1 MKFDIVFVTFNSKK
15 WIDGC
20 IKSILNSDYNLKNI
34 GLYFYDN
41 CSNDDTIKILESYK
55 TKYENKF
62 NNFLVLEGKKN
73 LGFGIGNNIAFKQT
87 NADYVF
93 FLNIDCELKE
103 DTLKKLEDNI
113 CKEEN
118 KKIAVW
124 ELKQLP
130 YEHPKY
136 YDPVTQLTSWF
147 SGACFVIRRDVFR
160 EVKGF
165 DKNIFMYCEDVDLS
179 WNIRK
184 NGYLIKYLF
193 DTEIIHYSYENSK
206 FKLTQF
212 TNSICNNIYIRY
224 KYGSI
229 RNILG
234 GYKLFQSVIK
244 SLKLNSDLKGMNI
257 NEIKK
262 KLKRQERKMS
272 FLGIKKIFC
281 RIKYIFKKSNSF
293 TPKFVGFDYEATKI
307 GPFYQIKSE
316 INDVPLVSI
325 VVRTCG
331 RPDVL
336 KETLISL
343 SKQTYKNFEI
353 VIAED
358 GENISEK
365 IIQEEFKNLNIK
377 YICSHKKV
385 GRCKI
390 GNLALK
396 NTSGKYI
403 NFLDDDDLF
412 YPDHIETLVK
422 EISSSKNKVVYSAAF
437 ETEINVISRNPYKY
451 VIEQINNR
459 YALKFNYLRLM
470 IGNITPIQ
478 CVMFDREVYEKC
490 GGFDE
495 KMDALEDWDLW
506 IRYALKFPFT
516 FIERTTSLYRVPSNK
531 KEVQKRSQFLYEPL
545 NDIRKKYQN
554 EIINIQVS
562 DFYDYLGIFDDNN
575 LPTKKSNIIKRIL
588 KKIIRRK

>member
-1 MKFDIVFVTFNSKK
+1 MNFDIVFVTFNSKK

-20 IKSILNSDYNLKNI
+20 IKSILNSDFCLKNV

-41 CSNDDTIKILESYK
+41 CSNDDTVDILKNYK
-55 TKYENKF
+55 AKYEKKF
-62 NNFLVLEGKKN
+62 NNFLILEGKKN
-73 LGFGIGNNIAFKQT
+73 LGFGIGNNKAFKHT
-87 NADYVF
+87 KAEYVF

-103 DTLKKLEDNI
+103 DTLKKLENNI
-113 CKEEN
+113 CKENNE
-118 KKIAVW
+118 KIAVW

-147 SGACFVIRRDVFR
+147 SGACFVIRRDVFQR
-160 EVKGF
+160 VKGF

-193 DTEIIHYSYENSK
+193 DTQIIHYSYENSK

-212 TNSICNNIYIRY
+212 INSICNNIYIRY
-224 KYGSI
+224 KYGSV

-234 GYKLFQSVIK
+234 GYKLFHSVIK
-244 SLKLNSDLKGMNI
+244 NLELNSDLKDMNI
-257 NEIKK
+257 RKIKK
-262 KLKRQERKMS
+262 KLKKQEIKMS
-272 FLGIKKIFC
+272 FRGLKSFFC
-281 RIKYIFKKSNSF
+281 RVKYIFKKKNSF
-293 TPKFVGFDYEATKI
+293 TPKFVGFDYEASKI
-307 GPFYQIKSE
+307 GPFYQMKKE
-316 INDVPLVSI
+316 VNDDPLVSI

-331 RPDVL
+331 RPNVL
-336 KETLISL
+336 RETLISL

-365 IIQEEFKNLNIK
+365 MILEEFKNLNIK
-377 YICSHKKV
+377 YLCANKKV
-385 GRCKI
+385 GRCKT

-422 EISSSKNKVVYSAAF
+422 EISLSPNKVVYSCAF
-437 ETEINVISRNPYKY
+437 ETEIEILSHNPYNYNIKL
-451 VIEQINNR
+451 ISNR

-478 CVMFDREVYEKC
+478 SVMFDREVYEKC

-495 KMDALEDWDLW
+495 SMDALEDWDLW

-516 FIERTTSLYRVPSNK
+516 FIERTTSLYRVPANK
-531 KEVQKRSQFLYEPL
+531 EEVQKRSQFLYEPL

-554 EIINIQVS
+554 EMINIQVS
-562 DFYDYLGIFDDNN
+562 DFYDYLGIMNDNN
-575 LPTKKSNIIKRIL
+575 FTTKKSNIIKKII